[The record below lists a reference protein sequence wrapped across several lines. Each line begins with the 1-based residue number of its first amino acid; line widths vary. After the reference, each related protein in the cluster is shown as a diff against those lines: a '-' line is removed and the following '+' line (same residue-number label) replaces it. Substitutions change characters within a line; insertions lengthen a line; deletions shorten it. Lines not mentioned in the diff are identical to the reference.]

1 MHYYKFDV
9 TNWQSATRHLT
20 PEEEGVYI
28 RLINHYYDTE
38 EPIPLETQW
47 VIRRLC
53 LGSYVEIVQ
62 SILDE
67 FFVKT
72 DKGYEKEKCNS
83 LIKEYKKNANKNRK
97 NGAKGGRPRK
107 LKASEE
113 TQSVSSGK
121 PVATQEKPKHNP
133 NYELETKNYE
143 LETRNE
149 ELNINQQADQV
160 IDYLNSKI
168 GKNYQHKETSRKHI
182 RARLK
187 DFTLKDC
194 FLVVDKKNQEWG
206 GTDMAKFLRPETLF
220 GNKFESY
227 LNQPLSQRQQRDA
240 EVNDWVN
247 GSIFSNDVIDGE
259 CNHEPF

>member
-1 MHYYKFDV
+1 
-9 TNWQSATRHLT
+9 
-20 PEEEGVYI
+20 
-28 RLINHYYDTE
+28 
-38 EPIPLETQW
+38 
-47 VIRRLC
+47 
-53 LGSYVEIVQ
+53 LGSYAGIVQ

-72 DKGYEKEKCNS
+72 AKGYEKEKCNS
-83 LIKEYKKNANKNRK
+83 LIKEYKKNSNKNRK
-97 NGAKGGRPRK
+97 NGAKGGRPKK

-113 TQSVSSGK
+113 TQWVSSGK
-121 PVATQEKPKHNP
+121 PVATQEEPKHNP

-143 LETRNE
+143 LETRNQ
-149 ELNINQQADQV
+149 ELNINQQADSV
-160 IDYLNSKI
+160 IDYLNEKTNQKYRHS
-168 GKNYQHKETSRKHI
+168 ETSRKNI

-187 DFTLKDC
+187 DFTLEDC
-194 FLVVDKKNQEWG
+194 FLVVDKKRQEWG

-240 EVNDWVN
+240 DVDDWVN
-247 GSIFSNDVIDGE
+247 GNMFSADVIDGE